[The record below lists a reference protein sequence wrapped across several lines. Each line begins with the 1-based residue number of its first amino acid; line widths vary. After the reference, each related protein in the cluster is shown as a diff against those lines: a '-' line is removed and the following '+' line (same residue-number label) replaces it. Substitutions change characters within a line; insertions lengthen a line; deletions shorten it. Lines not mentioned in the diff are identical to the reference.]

1 MEPPPN
7 RETAAPPA
15 AGMADRLAFAIGA
28 GEGGERLDRFLSQAA
43 AARGLALSRTRL
55 KALIEA
61 GQVTIDGAEAR
72 DPAARVAE
80 GAAIALAVPPAED
93 AAITGED

>member
-1 MEPPPN
+1 MESPSS
-7 RETAAPPA
+7 REIAAATAA
-15 AGMADRLAFAIGA
+15 GTADRLAFVIGA
-28 GEGGERLDRFLSQAA
+28 GEGGERLDRFLSQGA
-43 AARGLALSRTRL
+43 AARGLALSRARL

-80 GAAIALAVPPAED
+80 GERIALAVPPP
-93 AAITGED
+93 